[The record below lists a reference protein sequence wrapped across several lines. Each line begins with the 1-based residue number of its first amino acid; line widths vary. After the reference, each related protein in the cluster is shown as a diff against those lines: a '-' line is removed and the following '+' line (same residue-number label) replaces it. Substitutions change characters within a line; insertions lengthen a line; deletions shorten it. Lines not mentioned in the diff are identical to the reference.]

1 MNSSLFVLH
10 SSLLSECFYQFIYQH
25 FHLHMRLGSC
35 RGWHVKHGDART
47 QGLWHIVKD
56 IIHTHRYLHLI
67 IEGLNHR
74 QVAQYILW
82 QLAAEVGIVTLT
94 VYRESVL
101 HVKLLLTH
109 VACREGGAQAVVL
122 LRVLIVKACRGSMR
136 RSGVHLDA
144 IRLAH
149 VHVAVSG
156 IHREMVEEVPAHD
169 GLQTNEVLLRQ
180 ISIFEIVLHVVDAPY
195 ALGLHKVEVGLVG
208 GSYPLVLPG

>member
-1 MNSSLFVLH
+1 
-10 SSLLSECFYQFIYQH
+10 
-25 FHLHMRLGSC
+25 MRLGSC
-35 RGWHVKHGDART
+35 RSWHVKHGDART

-82 QLAAEVGIVTLT
+82 QLAAEVGIVALT

-101 HVKLLLTH
+101 HIEFLLTH

-122 LRVLIVKACRGSMR
+122 LRVLIVEARRGSMR

-144 IRLAH
+144 ICLAH
-149 VHVAVSG
+149 VHVAVGG
-156 IHREMVEEVPAHD
+156 IHCEVVEEVPAHD
-169 GLQTNEVLLRQ
+169 GLQTDKVLLGEVGVFKV
-180 ISIFEIVLHVVDAPY
+180 ILHVVDAPY